1 MSDSLAI
8 IHKIIQLNQS
18 EKVARNSQSRCE
30 EQGIP
35 FYRFSPELDEM
46 IAGSETD
53 NEKLFNMVIQTRI
66 DTKQQRMEEL
76 VQLFHTIANASQQL
90 DSY

>member
-1 MSDSLAI
+1 ME
-8 IHKIIQLNQS
+8 QLNQS
-18 EKVARNSQSRCE
+18 EKVAKNSQSRCE

-35 FYRFSPELDEM
+35 FYRFSPKLDET

-66 DTKQQRMEEL
+66 DTKKQRLGEL
-76 VQLFHTIANASQQL
+76 IELFHTIANASQHL

>member
-1 MSDSLAI
+1 
-8 IHKIIQLNQS
+8 
-18 EKVARNSQSRCE
+18 
-30 EQGIP
+30 
-35 FYRFSPELDEM
+35 M